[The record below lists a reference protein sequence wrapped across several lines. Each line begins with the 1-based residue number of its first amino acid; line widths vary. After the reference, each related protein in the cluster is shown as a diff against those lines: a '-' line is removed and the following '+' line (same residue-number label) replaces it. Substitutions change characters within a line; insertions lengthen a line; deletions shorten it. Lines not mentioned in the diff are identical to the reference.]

1 MALSYAALIALLL
14 IAAWHVFDLEGRRV
28 DLLVIGLP
36 WILMMSLIPV
46 ESRFSCVLT
55 IILNIATVYFF
66 VLCVVRSFSDDSKG
80 QL

>member
-1 MALSYAALIALLL
+1 
-14 IAAWHVFDLEGRRV
+14 
-28 DLLVIGLP
+28 
-36 WILMMSLIPV
+36 MMSLIPV
-46 ESRFSCVLT
+46 ESPFSYVLT